1 MKQYLT
7 PQVLAALQQLP
18 TSNAPTPTTLATT
31 PDELHQRAVALDSNL
46 ADLSLDQIE
55 AQLQGIYDDDTW
67 TQQHLPAVPAHV
79 THRYTY
85 VYVNQELLGD

>member
-18 TSNAPTPTTLATT
+18 TSDAPTPTTLATT
-31 PDELHQRAVALDSNL
+31 SEELQQRAIALDDKL
-46 ADLSLDQIE
+46 TDLSLDEIE
-55 AQLQGIYDDDTW
+55 AQLQSIFDDDTW
-67 TQQHLPAVPAHV
+67 TQQQLPAVPEQV

-85 VYVNQELLGD
+85 VYVNQALLGN

>member
-18 TSNAPTPTTLATT
+18 SSDAPVPTTLATT
-31 PDELHQRAVALDSNL
+31 PEELHQRAVALDDKL

-55 AQLQGIYDDDTW
+55 AQLQSIFDDDTW
-67 TQQHLPAVPAHV
+67 TQQQLPAVPEQV
-79 THRYTY
+79 QHRYTY
-85 VYVNQELLGD
+85 VYVNQALLGA